1 MLQKNNFSDSDI
13 IDIMGILDNF
23 ENALNDDF
31 EFESNPIVETD
42 AMGREVFWQ
51 DMGRPEEPNLAVKLF
66 SETCCNNCSCGN

>member
-1 MLQKNNFSDSDI
+1 
-13 IDIMGILDNF
+13 MGILDNF
-23 ENALNDDF
+23 ENALNDNF

-66 SETCCNNCSCGN
+66 SETCCTNCSCGN